1 MERQLPKNV
10 RQVGN
15 VCDTPKIYVEDYVD
29 TYLNQMKEQ
38 AKEDV
43 VGVFLVGEILTIEDQ
58 DCVCVTGAVQ
68 MQGLDTA
75 APDVKI
81 GDEILERGKKDC
93 EEYFP
98 GQSLVGWF
106 LITPGRPLGL
116 NSNLVKL
123 HEKMFPRKHTLLVL
137 KDAVGDEELY
147 FAYKYNELM
156 QMGGHYIF
164 YEKNPSMQNYMIITR
179 RQNGVTPFEMVE
191 DRAAKD
197 FRSTI
202 KERMEIQERRGNSR
216 FVYATSVLLVVVV
229 LAIGIS
235 AMNNYDKMNSVQ
247 TSIETLSKSVL
258 QTADGDAQAEGE
270 NESAQGQAAAP
281 AEQSDAVQ
289 EQNTAVIDSGTAPA
303 ETQEEYVEPQVES
316 AAQETQPV
324 VSTIQ
329 EELTEEDYY
338 IVQKGDTLDRI
349 SEKIYG
355 TTAEV
360 EAIQKMNGLSDGN
373 LIFIGQKLLLP

>member
-1 MERQLPKNV
+1 
-10 RQVGN
+10 
-15 VCDTPKIYVEDYVD
+15 
-29 TYLNQMKEQ
+29 
-38 AKEDV
+38 
-43 VGVFLVGEILTIEDQ
+43 
-58 DCVCVTGAVQ
+58 
-68 MQGLDTA
+68 
-75 APDVKI
+75 
-81 GDEILERGKKDC
+81 
-93 EEYFP
+93 
-98 GQSLVGWF
+98 
-106 LITPGRPLGL
+106 
-116 NSNLVKL
+116 
-123 HEKMFPRKHTLLVL
+123 
-137 KDAVGDEELY
+137 
-147 FAYKYNELM
+147 
-156 QMGGHYIF
+156 
-164 YEKNPSMQNYMIITR
+164 
-179 RQNGVTPFEMVE
+179 
-191 DRAAKD
+191 
-197 FRSTI
+197 
-202 KERMEIQERRGNSR
+202 MEIQERRGNSR

-281 AEQSDAVQ
+281 TEQSDAVQ